1 MHRTHNQQLNNC
13 TCVFAV
19 INDAA
24 EPDGDEARAE
34 KPQVNESAKQESNY
48 VDGFWTHH
56 RESIQYSAASAKT
69 ERTNQSNGEQQVKT
83 FPAVM

>member
-34 KPQVNESAKQESNY
+34 KPQVNESVKQESNY
-48 VDGFWTHH
+48 VDGVGKQKSKVPFGNPKLVRRKKST
-56 RESIQYSAASAKT
+56 RK
-69 ERTNQSNGEQQVKT
+69 V
-83 FPAVM
+83 V